1 MMQRLIV
8 ATIFAASLIAFA
20 QHDKQ
25 DRARSEGQRQSA
37 LEKQLRDADL
47 AFAKATQERRIEGW
61 MEFFAEDGAIIREGK
76 ALTGKPAIR
85 AFYTPVFADKNFSL
99 SWVPTKAEVSR
110 DGTLGYTYGDAEA
123 KVGDHISRGMYVTVW
138 RRINGQWKVVLD
150 LGSQPRQQPA
160 TAESPEK
167 KQQL

>member
-8 ATIFAASLIAFA
+8 AFILASSLVAFA
-20 QHDKQ
+20 QSDRD

-47 AFAKATQERRIEGW
+47 GFAKATQERRIEGW

-76 ALTGKPAIR
+76 ALTGQPAIR

-123 KVGDHISRGMYVTVW
+123 KIGDHISRGMYVTVW

-150 LGSQPRQQPA
+150 SGSQPRQQPA

>member
-1 MMQRLIV
+1 MKQRLIV
-8 ATIFAASLIAFA
+8 ATILAASLVAFA
-20 QHDKQ
+20 QPDKQ
-25 DRARSEGQRQSA
+25 DRARREGKSQSA
-37 LEKQLRDADL
+37 IEKQLRDADP

-85 AFYTPVFADKNFSL
+85 EFYTPVFAD

-123 KVGDHISRGMYVTVW
+123 KTGDHVSRGMYVTVW
-138 RRINGQWKVVLD
+138 RRINGEWKVVLD

-160 TAESPEK
+160 TAEPPDK